1 MKKVRHYF
9 VFILLLLQG
18 CVHPPLQE
26 EKKEPLVC
34 NTRNVSSAS
43 LILSSDQ
50 VVNLNVLDDS
60 HLSSFTSSEATCDS
74 LFLDPQSCEARLT
87 DIAIPLLADAQMAS
101 CSLDGAGM
109 HLLYKTV
116 MPLPE
121 LISFYKNEM
130 EQSGWLLDFIFE
142 GNEILMSYRK
152 PSRFCVISLR
162 PTKKTWFTSRYTL
175 LSVLTGVSQ

>member
-9 VFILLLLQG
+9 VFVLLLLTG

-34 NTRNVSSAS
+34 NTNNVSSAS

-50 VVNLNVLDDS
+50 VVNLNLLNS
-60 HLSSFTSSEATCDS
+60 HLSSFAFSEETFDS

-87 DIAIPLLADAQMAS
+87 DISIPLLADAQMAS

-116 MPLPE
+116 MPITE
-121 LISFYKNEM
+121 LISFYKKEM
-130 EQSGWLLDFIFE
+130 EQSGWEQDFIFE
-142 GNEILMSYRK
+142 GNEILMVYKK
-152 PSRFCVISLR
+152 PCRFCVISLR
-162 PTKKTWFTSRYTL
+162 PTKKTWFKSRYTF
-175 LSVLTGVSQ
+175 LSVLTGVS